1 MTKLA
6 TSIKKRELAETFMRE
21 AILAA
26 AKKVLAANTYDHTSL
41 DQIAQEAQISKGS
54 IYGYFR
60 SKEQLLWE
68 VLNTGLQQFIG
79 AGHAAAERE
88 KEPLAQL
95 RAVVQAH
102 LELFSA
108 DVESFKIAL
117 GERTNL
123 ILNPRGHAIQTLWQM
138 YQEYADWVGTL
149 FQKAVQKKVIRAVPS
164 RRYALLLLDLVMMA
178 MYQRLAMPTTLSVT
192 QEADEIMDLLLHGL
206 SPRDPREGKTRRC
219 K

>member
-21 AILAA
+21 AILTA

-68 VLNTGLQQFIG
+68 VLNTGLQQFI
-79 AGHAAAERE
+79 ASGHAAAAHEQT
-88 KEPLAQL
+88 PLAQL

-102 LELFSA
+102 LEFFSA

-123 ILNPRGHAIQTLWQM
+123 ILNPRGHTIQTLWQM

-149 FQKAVQKKVIRAVPS
+149 FQKAVQEKVIRDVPS

-178 MYQRLAMPTTLSVT
+178 MYQRLALPTTLPLA
-192 QEADEIMDLLLHGL
+192 QEAEDIIDLFLHGL
-206 SPRDPREGKTRRC
+206 SPHPQRKEKKR
-219 K
+219 